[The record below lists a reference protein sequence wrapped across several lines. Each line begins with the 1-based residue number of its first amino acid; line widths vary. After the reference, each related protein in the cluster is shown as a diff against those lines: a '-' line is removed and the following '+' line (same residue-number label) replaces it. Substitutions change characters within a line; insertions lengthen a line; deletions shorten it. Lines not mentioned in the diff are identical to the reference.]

1 MNILVLN
8 CGSATIK
15 FKIIETGRARI
26 AEDSD
31 RCLASGVVEHLGA
44 RARVTLEAAGRPK
57 QTATMALADH
67 RSAINRILAWITSRD
82 AGVEGV
88 NALTD
93 IHAVGHRVVHGGER
107 FRHHARIDAEVIK
120 GIEACIELAP
130 LHNPVNLKGIRAV
143 RDLLGEATPQ
153 VAVFDTTFH
162 MTMPEA
168 SYLYGLPYALYE
180 KHGIR
185 RYGFHGISHQYLAY
199 RYGQM
204 RGCAREAVNIITL
217 HLGGGCSACAIRGG
231 RSYITSMGFTPLAGL
246 LMGTRSGDIDPSL
259 IDYVA
264 AKEGI
269 SHGDVGDL
277 LNRESGLL
285 GVSGL
290 TGDMRDLL
298 DAADGGHHRAELALD
313 MFCRRVRH
321 YIGAYLAEMDGAE
334 ALLFSGG
341 IGENAPEVRRRV
353 CAGLSWFGVT
363 LDDSRNAAMTGGAL
377 GEITTD
383 DSRLKVYVVPTDEE
397 LLIAR
402 ETAAILDSVNPQDI
416 VERRE
421 ILRRD
426 G

>member
-15 FKIIETGRARI
+15 FRIIETGRGRI
-26 AEDSD
+26 KTDRN
-31 RCLASGVVEHLGA
+31 RCLASGMIEHIGA
-44 RARVTLEAAGRPK
+44 RARITLEDGGGAGESFTEP
-57 QTATMALADH
+57 LADY
-67 RSAINRILAWITSRD
+67 RAAIGRIIGWIASRD
-82 AGVEGV
+82 I
-88 NALTD
+88 D

-120 GIEACIELAP
+120 GIEDCIELAP
-130 LHNPVNLKGIRAV
+130 LHNPVNLQGIRAV
-143 RDLLGEATPQ
+143 SELLGGSTPQ
-153 VAVFDTTFH
+153 VAVFDTVFH
-162 MTMPEA
+162 MTMPEC

-204 RGCAREAVNIITL
+204 RGCARETVNIITL

-298 DAADGGHHRAELALD
+298 AAADGGHHRAELAVD
-313 MFCRRVRH
+313 MFCNRVRH

-402 ETAAILDSVNPQDI
+402 ETAAILDSVNP
-416 VERRE
+416 
-421 ILRRD
+421 
-426 G
+426 